1 MRAGRTS
8 RECGLS
14 GVGGRGGG
22 HTAGEG
28 EVGCLGRASCPA
40 KPSARSAGRAPR
52 RAVNREVCSVRCASG
67 CVKKAAG
74 AGVCVAE
81 VERV

>member
-1 MRAGRTS
+1 MGD
-8 RECGLS
+8 CG
-14 GVGGRGGG
+14 GGRSRQC
-22 HTAGEG
+22 EG
-28 EVGCLGRASCPA
+28 EEGCFRRAPCRANPG
-40 KPSARSAGRAPR
+40 ARSCRPVTLLERRMHG